1 MTAQRKWLSLP
12 ILTALL
18 LLGAAIA
25 LNQHGWMTPATSD
38 REPSCETQEAGG
50 QRFRGGNSPACS
62 TQEAPPSPKSFV
74 TVLVRTE
81 QGTPLGGL
89 SVAWDSVVVGQKL
102 ASGQGVTD
110 RAGCLEVPLFGQYPL
125 AFRSKDKAWLLPAEP
140 QTPQQAKPIE
150 LVARNS
156 VSFKLSIVGAADE
169 PFVGEVAVSAIG
181 ESGAG
186 ARYYRQLLFKGD
198 APVEVEQAPVGHD
211 LKVFAR
217 CSLIG
222 YDAQE
227 FVVSKEQVVR
237 GELIIL
243 RLVRSERPAFGVV
256 AVDFSKWSGSPS
268 AISVYAVGGFGGG
281 ETGFADE
288 ISEHK
293 IWTSRPV
300 PAGTYFV
307 RIDGRPNWESAPFEL
322 APGQTYTVVPD
333 DYVPAS
339 MNVRVLDETGKPL
352 AGAIV
357 TRDTKRYVRYRIDSR
372 VAQATDHGGGI
383 SAISAAD
390 GCARMHGL
398 RPGIHEFQIEAYG
411 YEPHFVT
418 LVLPAGETTDGGD
431 VYLKKA
437 IGRIKVVLKNRK
449 DHQKS
454 FFLGV
459 MQVRGSDV
467 RTVFKMTESEWV
479 FDALPLREYCVGIS
493 VGKGGKAG
501 SQNVTLTVA
510 NPDQVVEIDVGDLV
524 EGYPEEK

>member
-1 MTAQRKWLSLP
+1 MTAQRKWLGLP

-25 LNQHGWMTPATSD
+25 LNQQGWMTPATSD
-38 REPSCETQEAGG
+38 REPSCENQEAGG
-50 QRFRGGNSPACS
+50 QRFRSRNSPACS
-62 TQEAPPSPKSFV
+62 TREAPPSPKSFV

-81 QGTPLGGL
+81 QGTPLVGL
-89 SVAWDSVVVGQKL
+89 PVAWESAVAGQEL

-110 RAGCLEVPLFGQYPL
+110 RAGRLDVPLFGQYPL
-125 AFRSKDKAWLLPAEP
+125 AFRSKDEAWLLPAEP
-140 QTPQQAKPIE
+140 QTPQAAKPIE

-198 APVEVEQAPVGHD
+198 APVEVKQAPVGHD
-211 LKVFAR
+211 LKVYAR
-217 CSLIG
+217 CSMIG

-227 FVVSKEQVVR
+227 FVVSKEQVAR
-237 GELIIL
+237 CELIIL

-256 AVDFSKWSGSPS
+256 AVDFSRWSGIPY
-268 AISVYAVGGFGGG
+268 AINVLGFGNLSGG
-281 ETGFADE
+281 TLGSANEM
-288 ISEHK
+288 SENK

-300 PAGTYFV
+300 PAATYFV
-307 RIDGRPNWESAPFEL
+307 RVDGRPNWESAPFEL

-333 DYVPAS
+333 DYLPAS
-339 MNVRVLDETGKPL
+339 MTVRVLDETGKPL

-357 TRDTKRYVRYRIDSR
+357 TRDTKSYVRYHRDHK
-372 VAQATDHGGGI
+372 VAQDTDHGGGL

-390 GCARMHGL
+390 GHARISGL
-398 RPGIHEFQIEAYG
+398 RPGTHQFQVEAYG

-418 LVLPAGETTDGGD
+418 LVLPAGQTTDGGD
-431 VYLKKA
+431 VILKKA

-449 DHQKS
+449 EHQKS

-459 MQVRGSDV
+459 MQVSGSDV
-467 RTVFKMTESEWV
+467 RTVRKMTEDEWV